1 MLLVVGDINH
11 MTLRSRPGLN
21 HRKEER
27 LDLDVSL
34 NSNVRSLDVN
44 LHNLNQDRV

>member
-11 MTLRSRPGLN
+11 MTLRSHPGLN

>member
-21 HRKEER
+21 CRKEER

-34 NSNVRSLDVN
+34 NSNVRSLDIN
-44 LHNLNQDRV
+44 LYNLNQNGV